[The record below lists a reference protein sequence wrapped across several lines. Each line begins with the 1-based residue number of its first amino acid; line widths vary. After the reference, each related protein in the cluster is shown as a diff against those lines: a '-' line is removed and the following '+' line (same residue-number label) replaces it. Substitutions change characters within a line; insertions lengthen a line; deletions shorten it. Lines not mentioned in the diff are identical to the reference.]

1 MSSLPSNISN
11 FKKSIGGIEFSVSAP
26 GKVILHG
33 EHSVVYGKLA
43 VAASLDLKTKIHLI
57 EIDSPNSFIIKF
69 LPLNFE
75 KNLDLS
81 EIQKLLLNNLS
92 SSLASQKSDFNW
104 CSPNL
109 INHQEHFKLIEEVA
123 DYLLKDNINPVD
135 IITSKAVKG
144 MFYLFSGIL
153 ASTNI
158 ILKPL
163 CIIID
168 SELSMGAGTG
178 SSASFSVAFAGLFI
192 RYLKLKTN
200 DLENVSLPEFKSF
213 VWDKRDVEDSNKFS
227 MRDFEAISDWAF
239 CSEKIYHGSP
249 SGLDN
254 TICTYGSLVKFRKNH
269 STTQI
274 TLSTPINLLLVNT
287 KVPRE
292 TSKLIEHVAV
302 VKNLFPNVIE
312 PILDAMDSL
321 TVNAVDAIKKIDS
334 AAGDAEKLQKSF
346 DEWKMLIQ
354 INHSLLTALGVSHPK
369 LEEINMILSRNGLIG
384 KLTGAGGGGF
394 AISVLPPSF
403 DPEAVIRILKEHDF
417 EVILTKLGGAG
428 VRVD

>member
-11 FKKSIGGIEFSVSAP
+11 FKKLAGGIEFSVSAP

-43 VAASLDLKTKIHLI
+43 VAASLDLRTKIHLI
-57 EIDSPNSFIIKF
+57 EIDSPNNYNIKF

-81 EIQKLLLNNLS
+81 EIQKRLLNNFPS
-92 SSLASQKSDFNW
+92 SSVSQKSDFNW
-104 CSPNL
+104 CSPYL
-109 INHQEHFKLIEEVA
+109 INHEEHFKLIEEVA
-123 DYLLKDNINPVD
+123 DSLLKDKINPVD
-135 IITSKAVKG
+135 VITFKAIKS

-158 ILKPL
+158 TLNPL
-163 CIIID
+163 CITID

-178 SSASFSVAFAGLFI
+178 SSASFSVALAGLFI
-192 RYLKLKTN
+192 RYLKLKTRN
-200 DLENVSLPEFKSF
+200 LENVSLPEFKSF
-213 VWDKRDVEDSNKFS
+213 AWDKRDIEDSSKFN
-227 MRDFEAISDWAF
+227 MREFEAISDWAF
-239 CSEKIYHGSP
+239 CSEKIYHGTP

-274 TLSTPINLLLVNT
+274 TLNTPINLLLVNT

-292 TSKLIEHVAV
+292 TSKLVGHVAV
-302 VKNLFPNVIE
+302 LKNLFPNVIE
-312 PILDAMDSL
+312 PVLDAMDSL
-321 TVNAVDAIKKIDS
+321 TVNAVDAVKKIDS
-334 AAGDAEKLQKSF
+334 AAGDADKLEKGF
-346 DEWKMLIQ
+346 DEWKTLIQ

-369 LEEINMILSRNGLIG
+369 LEEINMILSKNGLIG

-394 AISVLPPSF
+394 AISILPPSF

-417 EVILTKLGGAG
+417 GVILTKLGGAG